1 MIWRKYRIRIQQK
14 SIISACKKQ
23 HRQSKTAFDRS
34 LHLFFLYQIDSK
46 SFRLSQKMKM
56 RDKFESQ
63 IGRIV
68 SDIRMNNKSVPPKRV
83 HPEQIS
89 YFPPLLTPAGRR
101 QGLFL
106 RISQH
111 RCMAVLRACTQKC
124 AGTGCGNGKPHGAVR
139 SMAGMRFSVSGAKSC
154 RKAAQRR
161 VAYALIKPAPVPVV
175 SIRAVCYDGEK
186 ERRLYGRQQTYKA
199 GN

>member
-1 MIWRKYRIRIQQK
+1 MNKVMIWRKYRIRIQQK

-68 SDIRMNNKSVPPKRV
+68 SDIRMNNKNVSPKRV

-106 RISQH
+106 RISRH
-111 RCMAVLRACTQKC
+111 RV
-124 AGTGCGNGKPHGAVR
+124 
-139 SMAGMRFSVSGAKSC
+139 
-154 RKAAQRR
+154 RR